1 MLNIFNIGE
10 IMTRNQFVILNM
22 IISGSLGAVVGY
34 AVSSGNFLLSFIA
47 VVVALFL
54 VVYLRKKT
62 NLIIFDE
69 RVFRVSEKAS
79 RKTLNLFLVISSI
92 VGLLL
97 ITKDKNNVIGYTLL
111 YSVCFLLI
119 LYLILYAFY
128 NTRKL

>member
-1 MLNIFNIGE
+1 
-10 IMTRNQFVILNM
+10 MTRNQFVILNM